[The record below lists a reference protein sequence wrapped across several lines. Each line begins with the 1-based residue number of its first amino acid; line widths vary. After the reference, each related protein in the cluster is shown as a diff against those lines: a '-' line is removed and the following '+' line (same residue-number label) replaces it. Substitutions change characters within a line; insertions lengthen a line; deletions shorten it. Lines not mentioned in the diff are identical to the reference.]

1 MAAGGQA
8 GGYFGAVSLMI
19 MRVAEKNTP
28 SSEIPGATAVLAAYV
43 SALRYEK
50 LPPEVVEKTKACLL
64 DTLGCMVFGATLPW
78 TRIVADLSR
87 EEGGAP
93 QATLIGSNE
102 RMSVVQAV
110 LINSTAGHGFEL
122 DDAHTRSS
130 MHAGSIA
137 VATALALSEWRGP
150 VSGRDFI
157 AAVVAGYEAGLRVGI
172 AGAGNIFKRGF
183 HAAGVCGVFVAAAT
197 AARLLQLDSTST
209 RHAFGIAGSMA
220 SGLMAAQEGAMV
232 KRLHAGQAAKNGVT
246 AALLAARGFT
256 GIANVLEAPFG
267 GFFSSMTD
275 QRNLDA
281 LTTGLGTAG
290 LGAQW
295 ETLTVGFKPYATAG
309 ASHPSLALLDGIMTE
324 HRLKAGDIAQI
335 DVECTTHCKN
345 HVAWPYVPQGVA
357 SAQMN
362 LFYALSVMALER
374 AAMVDQFDE
383 AKLEAPEILAF
394 MRRIKVTADD
404 KFDAMGN
411 AFRYATRMIV
421 TTSGGDRHVRE
432 TLHRPGSADAPLTA
446 KQLTA
451 KFEQLAGRVLDAEAR
466 RRVRDTVQS
475 LDTLST
481 MEPLIL
487 QLRGRAA

>member
-1 MAAGGQA
+1 MKTTEKTV
-8 GGYFGAVSLMI
+8 AVSE
-19 MRVAEKNTP
+19 A
-28 SSEIPGATAVLAAYV
+28 PGATAVLAAYV
-43 SALRYEK
+43 AALRYEA
-50 LPPEVVEKTKACLL
+50 LPPAVIAKTKACLL

-93 QATLIGSNE
+93 QASLIGSNE

-110 LINSTAGHGFEL
+110 LVNSTAGHGFEL

-157 AAVVAGYEAGLRVGI
+157 TAVVAGYEAGLRVGI

-183 HAAGVCGVFVAAAT
+183 HAAAVCGVFVAAAT
-197 AARLLQLDSTST
+197 AARLLQLDAT
-209 RHAFGIAGSMA
+209 RTQHAFGIAGSMA

-246 AALLAARGFT
+246 AALLASRGFT
-256 GIANVLEAPFG
+256 GITNVLEAPFG

-281 LTTGLGTAG
+281 LTAGLGT
-290 LGAQW
+290 QW
-295 ETLTVGFKPYATAG
+295 ETLALGFKPYATAG
-309 ASHPSLALLDGIMTE
+309 ASHPALALLDAIMIE
-324 HRLKAGDIAQI
+324 HRLKADDIAQI

-374 AAMVDQFDE
+374 AAMVAQFDE

-394 MRRIKVTADD
+394 MRRIKVTTDE

-411 AFRYATRMIV
+411 AFRYATRVIV
-421 TTSGGDRHVRE
+421 TTSGGDRHVQE
-432 TLHRPGSADAPLTA
+432 TLHRPGSADAPLTVA
-446 KQLTA
+446 QLEA
-451 KFEQLAGRVLDAEAR
+451 KFEQLAGRVLDVEAR

-475 LDTLST
+475 LETLT
-481 MEPLIL
+481 TLELLIG

>member
-1 MAAGGQA
+1 MQS
-8 GGYFGAVSLMI
+8 V
-19 MRVAEKNTP
+19 EKNAAAAET
-28 SSEIPGATAVLAAYV
+28 PGATAVLAAYV
-43 SALRYEK
+43 AALRYES
-50 LPPEVVEKTKACLL
+50 LPPEVIEKCKACLL

-93 QATLIGSNE
+93 QATLIGSAE
-102 RMSVVQAV
+102 RMSVAQAV
-110 LINSTAGHGFEL
+110 LVNSTAGHGFEL

-137 VATALALSEWRGP
+137 VATALALSEWQGP

-157 AAVVAGYEAGLRVGI
+157 TAVVAGYEAGLRVGI

-183 HAAGVCGVFVAAAT
+183 HAAAVCGVFVAAAT
-197 AARLLQLDSTST
+197 AARLLQLDAT
-209 RHAFGIAGSMA
+209 RTQHAFGIAGSMA

-246 AALLAARGFT
+246 AALLARRGFT
-256 GIANVLEAPFG
+256 GITNVLEAPFG

-281 LTTGLGTAG
+281 LTAGLGT
-290 LGAQW
+290 QW
-295 ETLTVGFKPYATAG
+295 ETLALGFKPYATAG
-309 ASHPSLALLDGIMTE
+309 ACHPALALLDAIMIE
-324 HRLKAGDIAQI
+324 RRLSADGIAQI

-345 HVAWPYVPQGVA
+345 HVAWPYVAQGVA

-383 AKLEAPEILAF
+383 TKLEAPEILAF
-394 MRRIKVTADD
+394 VHRIKVTTDD

-411 AFRYATRMIV
+411 AFRYATRVIV
-421 TTSGGDRHVRE
+421 TTVRGDCYKKE
-432 TLHRPGSADAPLTA
+432 TLHRPGSADAPLSPV
-446 KQLTA
+446 QLEA

-466 RRVRDTVQS
+466 RRVRDTVRKLET
-475 LDTLST
+475 LDALG
-481 MEPLIL
+481 PLIAG
-487 QLRGRAA
+487 LRRRG

>member
-1 MAAGGQA
+1 MSHVLSAQ
-8 GGYFGAVSLMI
+8 VTDSQTDT
-19 MRVAEKNTP
+19 VAEP
-28 SSEIPGATAVLAAYV
+28 AGATAVLAAYV
-43 SALRYEK
+43 AGLRYEA
-50 LPPEVVEKTKACLL
+50 LPPAVVEKTKACLL
-64 DTLGCMVFGATLPW
+64 DTLGCMVFGATLQW
-78 TRIVADLSR
+78 TRIVADFSR
-87 EEGGAP
+87 EEGGKP
-93 QATLIGSNE
+93 QASLIGGAE

-110 LINSTAGHGFEL
+110 LVNSTAGHGFEL

-157 AAVVAGYEAGLRVGI
+157 TALVAGYEAGLRVGI

-197 AARLLQLDSTST
+197 AARLLQLDATRT

-246 AALLAARGFT
+246 AALLASRGFT
-256 GIANVLEAPFG
+256 GITNVLEAPFG

-275 QRNLDA
+275 QRNLGA
-281 LTTGLGTAG
+281 LTEGLGTK
-290 LGAQW
+290 W
-295 ETLTVGFKPYATAG
+295 ETLALGFKPYATAG
-309 ASHPSLALLDGIMTE
+309 AIHPALSLLDAIM
-324 HRLKAGDIAQI
+324 AGHGLRADDIAQI

-374 AAMVDQFDE
+374 AAMVAQFDE
-383 AKLEAPEILAF
+383 AKLERPDILAF
-394 MRRIKVTADD
+394 MRRIKVVVDD
-404 KFDAMGN
+404 QFDAMGN
-411 AFRYATRMIV
+411 AFRYATRLIV
-421 TTSGGDRHVRE
+421 TTSSGDRHVQE
-432 TLHRPGSADAPLTA
+432 TLHRPGSEDAPLTA
-446 KQLTA
+446 SQLA
-451 KFEQLAGRVLDAEAR
+451 EKFEQLAGRLLDAEAR
-466 RRVRDTVQS
+466 KRVQATVQS
-475 LDTLST
+475 LEKLVSL
-481 MEPLIL
+481 EPLIA
-487 QLRGRAA
+487 QLRADR